1 MADMSSD
8 DIGRLIYLVMLGTA
22 VGGYFIV
29 SNRNNLGKRMRE
41 LAVWSLIFLG
51 AIAGYGLWE
60 DVRDD
65 VSPRQSIAQESGEIS
80 VPQSPDGHYY
90 LTLDINGTPTR
101 FVVDTGATEMVL
113 SVEDASRA
121 GINVNG
127 LAYLGRAETANG
139 TVRTAAVRLDTVELG
154 PFTDRN
160 MPAAVNAGDM
170 PGSLL
175 GMRYLNRYD
184 RLEIRDST
192 LVLER

>member
-60 DVRDD
+60 DVRND
-65 VSPRQSIAQESGEIS
+65 VSPRQSIAQDSGEIS

>member
-1 MADMSSD
+1 MDCPHSASVLEQRHKRPHMADMSSD

-60 DVRDD
+60 DVRND
-65 VSPRQSIAQESGEIS
+65 VSPRQSIAQDSGEIS

-160 MPAAVNAGDM
+160 IPVQITH
-170 PGSLL
+170 SQQ
-175 GMRYLNRYD
+175 
-184 RLEIRDST
+184 
-192 LVLER
+192 